1 MLGRRNLRV
10 KVMQALYAWEIDRET
25 PLNKLESLLQNQIQ
39 RSVAL
44 YLTDLQYLA
53 EVCRYSL
60 VDKAKR
66 MAKFVKTEEDEKA
79 STTIAANRIVKYLE
93 TDGQFNS
100 YLKKENISYNI
111 SEEVVKDIF
120 NELAA
125 KERYKEYAALSHPT
139 IEQDKDIVNFI
150 LKKVLPVNERLYTH
164 LEEMFINYDDDNSL
178 LLHILTKYVE
188 AFDETKSNFFQSL
201 ELWEEEKK
209 FAHDLLKK
217 TVEHDE
223 ELTEYI
229 KPNLKNWEME
239 RVAILD
245 LVLMKMAL
253 CEIKYFPTIPVKV
266 SINEY
271 IDVSKLYS
279 TPKSKDFVNGVLD
292 KAKGQMMD
300 KGEIKK
306 FGRGLME

>member
-10 KVMQALYAWEIDRET
+10 KVMQVLYAWEIDRDT
-25 PLNKLESLLQNQIQ
+25 PEEKLETLLKNQID
-39 RSVAL
+39 RSVSL
-44 YLTDLQYLA
+44 YITDLLYLA
-53 EVCRYSL
+53 EICRYSM

-79 STTIAANRIVKYLE
+79 STTIAANRIVTYLE

-100 YLKKENISYNI
+100 YVKKDGIRHHVK
-111 SEEVVKDIF
+111 EEIVKSLF
-120 NELAA
+120 NDLAA
-125 KERYKEYAALSHPT
+125 KERYKEYAALTTPD
-139 IEQDKDIVNFI
+139 IDQDKDIVNFI
-150 LKKVLPVNERLYTH
+150 LKKVMPVNESLETH
-164 LEEMFINYDDDNSL
+164 LEELFINYDDDNDL

-188 AFDETKSNFFQSL
+188 AFDETKGNFFQSL
-201 ELWEEEKK
+201 DLWEEEKK
-209 FAHDLLKK
+209 FAHQLLQK
-217 TVEHDE
+217 TLEYDK

-239 RVAILD
+239 RVAVLD

-271 IDVSKLYS
+271 IDISKMYS